1 MEVRESIV
9 SQIRKY
15 LIFGLV
21 LIVSLM
27 TITLYMVLRYTGQK
41 EINTMLLNVL
51 EDIEDNLKVRGR
63 SALLEA
69 SMLAENSR
77 VKEVYVALKREVGDL
92 SKVTDQNKPIFEKY
106 ERLLRQE
113 VDPVLKAFQKDF
125 GITPRIHF
133 HLPGPR
139 SFIRTWRNP
148 GEDIRLDD
156 LSGFRIAVAT
166 AQKEKDLLVDLNQ
179 EERV

>member
-15 LIFGLV
+15 LIFGLI
-21 LIVSLM
+21 LIISLM

-69 SMLAENSR
+69 NMLAENSR
-77 VKEVYVALKREVGDL
+77 VKEAYVALKREVGDL

-106 ERLLRQE
+106 GRLLRQE
-113 VDPVLKAFQKDF
+113 VILY
-125 GITPRIHF
+125 
-133 HLPGPR
+133 
-139 SFIRTWRNP
+139 
-148 GEDIRLDD
+148 
-156 LSGFRIAVAT
+156 
-166 AQKEKDLLVDLNQ
+166 
-179 EERV
+179 